1 MANNYISS
9 LADYNFDNRGVI
21 LPKDKKYF
29 CQKIRNTNTNK
40 TKLSPAAPR
49 ASGSFT
55 LAPDSPPELGRYLIL
70 DPLLFLS

>member
-9 LADYNFDNRGVI
+9 LVDYNFDNRGVI

-29 CQKIRNTNTNK
+29 CQKIRNTNK

-49 ASGSFT
+49 ASGSST
-55 LAPDSPPELGRYLIL
+55 PAPDSPPELGRYLIL